1 MEGVPA
7 AMSGPAISVVVPTVR
22 EDCAFDWFAGAL
34 RRELGDG
41 DDVEV
46 IVVDALKDDARGEGF
61 RACAAGRFP
70 VVHVSPK
77 PTPYQGPHRRTT
89 RDCFAAANA
98 RNTGLV
104 HARAPYVVFADDCA
118 LPMPGWWRAVS
129 RAAANGDVVT
139 GAYQKRWDMRVV
151 DGALVHGRLDAS
163 GVDSR
168 WMHGDDARP
177 VPIEGGRLYGASFG
191 APRELL
197 LAINGL
203 DELCDSI
210 GGEDYQL
217 GLRLSQS
224 GATILYDR
232 AMLTVESEE
241 LGRRGR
247 PYLRYDRTLPEAG
260 YMARLAEFGLNRRS
274 TTGPCDSS
282 HMVLDVT
289 IGTGSWATHG
299 NAFWLADLT
308 PDGFEATVAR
318 FPDTH
323 WFDRCPLRD
332 L

>member
-1 MEGVPA
+1 
-7 AMSGPAISVVVPTVR
+7 MSVPAISIVLPTVR
-22 EDCAFDWFAGAL
+22 DACAFDWFADAL
-34 RRELGDG
+34 ARQLGEG

-46 IVVDALKDDARGEGF
+46 IVVDALRDDARVERF
-61 RACAAGRFP
+61 LACAAGRFP
-70 VVHVSPK
+70 LAHVAPK
-77 PTPYQGPHRRTT
+77 PTPYQGPHRRTA

-118 LPMPGWWRAVS
+118 LPMPGWWRAAQ
-129 RAAANGDVVT
+129 RAAAHGDVVA
-139 GAYQKRWDMRVV
+139 GAYQKRWEMQVV
-151 DGALVHGRLDAS
+151 DGVLLDGRLDAS
-163 GVDSR
+163 GVDVR
-168 WMHGDDARP
+168 WADGDDARP
-177 VPIEGGRLYGASFG
+177 VPIAGGRLYGASFG

-203 DELCDSI
+203 DELCDTI

-217 GLRLSQS
+217 GLRLAHA

-241 LGRRGR
+241 LGRRGA
-247 PYLRYDRTLPEAG
+247 PYFRVDRVLPEPA
-260 YMARLAEFGLNRRS
+260 YLERLAEFGLTRRS
-274 TTGPCDSS
+274 TTGRCDSS

-299 NAFWLADLT
+299 NAFWLEDLT
-308 PDGFEATVAR
+308 PDTFEATVAR

-323 WFDRCPLRD
+323 WFDRCPLRE